1 MGKKG
6 HRVLTDGH
14 DDKALSRAVHA
25 LYTGKNF
32 RYSQLA
38 PLSMFE
44 EQNTRTNLP
53 CQIDIQATHGDEY
66 NFLMMAK
73 GGGSANKF
81 FLYQQTKAIL
91 REDAL
96 MKFLEE
102 KLKTIGTAAC
112 ALMRRVGCVVASSGD
127 VSSLCAGP
135 PYHLALVIG
144 GLSADQTMKTTKLA
158 SAGYLDRLPRT
169 GNALG
174 RAFRDVELEE
184 RVHKLTQRTGIGAQF
199 GGKVC
204 VWYVRQCVQ

>member
-112 ALMRRVGCVVASSGD
+112 
-127 VSSLCAGP
+127 P